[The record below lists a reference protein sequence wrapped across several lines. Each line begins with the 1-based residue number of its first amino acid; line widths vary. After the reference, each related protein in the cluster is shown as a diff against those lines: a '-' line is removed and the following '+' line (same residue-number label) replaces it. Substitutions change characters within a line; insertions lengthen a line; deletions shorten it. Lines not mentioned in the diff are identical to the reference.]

1 MENNINEEMQER
13 KPTFKALIPFGV
25 FVIFYLGF
33 SLAVHDF
40 TKVPMAVAF
49 IIASA
54 VALTLNH
61 KEKLSRKIEFF
72 AMGMGHKDIMLMCLI
87 FILAGAFTATA
98 QAIGAVEA
106 AVTIAQHFIPQEYM
120 VSGLFVI
127 SSLISLAIGTSCGTI
142 AALVPIAVSLSSAL
156 GLNAGA
162 AIGATVGGAMFGD
175 NLSLISDTTI
185 ASTRTQNVEMRDKM
199 IYNFKIV
206 LAPAILTVLIYTAS
220 VFTNFSGEFQATSPT
235 IHSYIKIIPY
245 LFLLFLGIAG
255 KNVMFL
261 LLSGIGLN
269 SIIGI
274 YYGNFDIAGLFGL
287 IGQGTESM
295 ASIIIVAMLAG
306 GLLQMV
312 RYNGGITYII
322 NSTANFIK
330 NKKLCEFG
338 ICILVGLTNLF
349 TANNTVAI
357 ITAGPI
363 AKELSR
369 KYELDPKRVASLLDI
384 TSCSVQGIIPYGAQI
399 LIATGLASSLSI
411 SSFTIIK
418 GSIYPFLV
426 GLTMLISII
435 FSKQKD
441 LK

>member
-1 MENNINEEMQER
+1 MKKTYNEELQER
-13 KPTFKALIPFGV
+13 KPTFKALIPFLV
-25 FVIFYLGF
+25 FIIFYLGF
-33 SLAVHDF
+33 SLVIHDF

-61 KEKLSRKIEFF
+61 KEKLSKKIEFY
-72 AMGMGHKDIMLMCLI
+72 AIGMGHKDIMLMCMI

-106 AVTIAQHFIPQEYM
+106 AVVIAQNLIPQQYM
-120 VSGLFVI
+120 IAGLFVI
-127 SSLISLAIGTSCGTI
+127 ASLISLAIGTSCGTI

-156 GLNAGA
+156 GLNAGIA
-162 AIGATVGGAMFGD
+162 VGAIVGGAMFGD

-185 ASTRTQNVEMRDKM
+185 AATRTQNVEMRDKM
-199 IYNFKIV
+199 ICNFKIV
-206 LAPAILTVLIYTAS
+206 IVPSILTVLIYAS
-220 VFTNFSGEFQATSPT
+220 NIFTNFSGQIEIPVPDIQ
-235 IHSYIKIIPY
+235 SYIKILPY
-245 LFLLFLGIAG
+245 IFLLVLGIAG

-261 LLSGIGLN
+261 LLSGIALN
-269 SIIGI
+269 SVIGL
-274 YYGNFDIAGLFGL
+274 YYGSFGIGELFGL

-322 NSTANFIK
+322 NTTSGFIK
-330 NKKLCEFG
+330 SKKLCELG
-338 ICILVGLTNLF
+338 ICTLVGLTNLF

-369 KYELDPKRVASLLDI
+369 KYELNPKRVASLLDI
-384 TSCSVQGIIPYGAQI
+384 TSCCVQGIIPYGAQI
-399 LIATGLASSLSI
+399 LIATGLAATLSV
-411 SSFTIIK
+411 SSFSIIK
-418 GSIYPFLV
+418 GAFYPFLV
-426 GLTMLISII
+426 GLTMIISII
-435 FSKQKD
+435 FSKQEKA
-441 LK
+441 